1 MQRRVL
7 LCSGL
12 AAGALWVGALPA
24 RAGLTDVRPTAN
36 GEVGHE
42 QILERLYGVDF
53 AASGSGYSA
62 GGINVSRVD
71 DSADRVLS
79 FDQSQRVELVAAFTG
94 WEWDIGLEDASGRR
108 VATAPQ
114 SGNGFNATGGF
125 DVPAGSGP
133 LALTIEHASG
143 RQYRSGDSLDQLV
156 TYTVSGADESDGK
169 TLFFWEDWS
178 RRERSDMDFNDL
190 VLLTSAGAPGDDT
203 ADFSGGGAGGA
214 GEAPAATGVPLPPAA
229 WPGAVSL
236 FGVTW
241 YAMRRY
247 RKRP

>member
-94 WEWDIGLEDASGRR
+94 WSG
-108 VATAPQ
+108 
-114 SGNGFNATGGF
+114 
-125 DVPAGSGP
+125 
-133 LALTIEHASG
+133 
-143 RQYRSGDSLDQLV
+143 
-156 TYTVSGADESDGK
+156 
-169 TLFFWEDWS
+169 
-178 RRERSDMDFNDL
+178 
-190 VLLTSAGAPGDDT
+190 TSAWKT
-203 ADFSGGGAGGA
+203 
-214 GEAPAATGVPLPPAA
+214 PPAA
-229 WPGAVSL
+229 ASQRPRSPATAS
-236 FGVTW
+236 TPP
-241 YAMRRY
+241 AASTCRRAAG
-247 RKRP
+247 RWR